1 MAESPPCKATPVSS
15 HAPGLSL
22 FTVTGL
28 IVILLWQLSLY
39 CTVLATKRKGYGC
52 MYHPLSQSELH
63 TCLPGLL
70 RTPVASEKCES
81 SPTTVPPRLPCLS
94 TTHVSCIKSCRAA
107 AAMSKALRRNGT
119 SSMPSTRR
127 AVRRRR
133 GALRASADDA
143 PMCGGHGD
151 EVPPVSTRASDESSL
166 SAALPPWLASGPPW
180 FVKFGGS
187 DHVRRVYFRTTFV

>member
-1 MAESPPCKATPVSS
+1 MRVVRARPRGEHGLREYSCELRSVACVKYNQVAESPPCKATPVSS

-107 AAMSKALRRNGT
+107 AAKRCGAT
-119 SSMPSTRR
+119 AQAACP
-127 AVRRRR
+127 AR
-133 GALRASADDA
+133 GGR
-143 PMCGGHGD
+143 
-151 EVPPVSTRASDESSL
+151 SDVVEE
-166 SAALPPWLASGPPW
+166 
-180 FVKFGGS
+180 
-187 DHVRRVYFRTTFV
+187 R